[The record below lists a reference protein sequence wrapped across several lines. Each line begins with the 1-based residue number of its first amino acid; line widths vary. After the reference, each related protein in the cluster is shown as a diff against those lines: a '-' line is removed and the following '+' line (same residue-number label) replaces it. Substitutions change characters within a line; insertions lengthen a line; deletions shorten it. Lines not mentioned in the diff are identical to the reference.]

1 MGRETSLRL
10 HPVHRPRPRP
20 PGDENTPTPLQSSL
34 PRQALFVQ
42 APPTT
47 DSTYPGPLFEFC
59 PRPPHRQAPPTPPP
73 ALKPRCS
80 RGSAQSPGSP
90 SCFKD
95 GVAPS
100 ALARRGGP
108 GSPAVSDLVR
118 PSGWCGLQLQPRGA
132 LFKSAVPCAE
142 MEGPL
147 LRGLA
152 AQQVSEAG
160 AWRAVAWTETGSRAS
175 SVACTEGGERKARG
189 WRRTPGSFPPADLP

>member
-10 HPVHRPRPRP
+10 HPAHRPRPRP
-20 PGDENTPTPLQSSL
+20 PGGREHTYSAPVQPTQAGSL
-34 PRQALFVQ
+34 CSGPAHHRFHLPGPALRILS
-42 APPTT
+42 PPTT
-47 DSTYPGPLFEFC
+47 QTGSA
-59 PRPPHRQAPPTPPP
+59 HSPP
-73 ALKPRCS
+73 ALKPCCS
-80 RGSAQSPGSP
+80 RGSAQSPWSP
-90 SCFKD
+90 CCFKD
-95 GVAPS
+95 GAAPS